1 MDGDG
6 MRHGEVYRMNS
17 AWWFSKRTDG
27 STLVLST
34 KHKTKAKAL
43 ARGQEELN
51 EGRIDNL
58 HTWKGN
64 GSYES
69 CMAICKSKE
78 NHNEI

>member
-1 MDGDG
+1 
-6 MRHGEVYRMNS
+6 MRHGEVYKKKS
-17 AWWFSKRTDG
+17 SWWYTKQTEG
-27 STLVLST
+27 SPLRLST

-43 ARGQEELN
+43 AVGQEELN

-58 HTWKGN
+58 HTWKNN

-78 NHNEI
+78 SQHANE

>member
-1 MDGDG
+1 

-43 ARGQEELN
+43 AIGRKELN
-51 EGRIDNL
+51 EGRIEKL

-78 NHNEI
+78 NQHANE

>member
-1 MDGDG
+1 
-6 MRHGEVYRMNS
+6 MRHGEVYKKNNS
-17 AWWFSKRTDG
+17 WWFSKCTDG
-27 STLVLST
+27 STLVMST

-43 ARGQEELN
+43 SEGQEELN
-51 EGRIDNL
+51 KGYIDNL

-78 NHNEI
+78 NNHDDTQRL

>member
-1 MDGDG
+1 
-6 MRHGEVYRMNS
+6 MRHGEIYKMNS

-43 ARGQEELN
+43 AEGEEELN
-51 EGRIDNL
+51 NDRIDNL
-58 HTWKGN
+58 HVWKGN

-69 CMAICKSKE
+69 CIAILVKQRKE
-78 NHNEI
+78 KAL

>member
-1 MDGDG
+1 MI
-6 MRHGEVYRMNS
+6 HGEVYKKNS
-17 AWWFSKRTDG
+17 VWWYTKQTEGSRLRLSSKF
-27 STLVLST
+27 
-34 KHKTKAKAL
+34 KTKAKAF
-43 ARGQEELN
+43 AVAQEELN

-78 NHNEI
+78 SHNENE

>member
-1 MDGDG
+1 
-6 MRHGEVYRMNS
+6 MRHGEIYKMNS

-43 ARGQEELN
+43 AEGQKELD
-51 EGRIDNL
+51 EQRIDNL

-69 CMAICKSKE
+69 CMAVCKAKE
-78 NHNEI
+78 NTHDDTQEL

>member
-1 MDGDG
+1 

-43 ARGQEELN
+43 AVGQEQLN

-78 NHNEI
+78 KHNEL